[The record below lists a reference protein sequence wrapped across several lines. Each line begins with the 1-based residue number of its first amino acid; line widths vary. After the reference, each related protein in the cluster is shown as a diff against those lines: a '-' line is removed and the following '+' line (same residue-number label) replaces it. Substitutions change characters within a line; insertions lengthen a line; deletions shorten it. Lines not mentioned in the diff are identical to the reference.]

1 MKRLAA
7 ALALLLSAAAFEATA
22 GEYIT
27 GRVVAVH
34 DGDTVTLLDRSNT
47 QHRIRLAQIDAPEIG
62 HGKGDPG
69 QPFGKASKQSLSELV
84 HGREVRADCETK
96 DKYGRQVCAIWIG
109 QTDVNLEQVRRGMA
123 WVYRKYARDPA
134 YYRAEDEANSM
145 RRGLWSDPRPIAPW
159 EWRHRYDQHPHHS

>member
-7 ALALLLSAAAFEATA
+7 ALALLLSATAFEATA
-22 GEYIT
+22 GERIT

-69 QPFGKASKQSLSELV
+69 QPFGKAS
-84 HGREVRADCETK
+84 
-96 DKYGRQVCAIWIG
+96 
-109 QTDVNLEQVRRGMA
+109 
-123 WVYRKYARDPA
+123 
-134 YYRAEDEANSM
+134 
-145 RRGLWSDPRPIAPW
+145 
-159 EWRHRYDQHPHHS
+159 